1 MTTDEIAMI
10 SESFTGTYP
19 VGNLFYDN
27 GFAVITHP
35 KYVDVFNGGK
45 LNTLKYKNTHLI
57 TENEYQCT
65 VNEEEFEFTTN
76 ATARKNSSTFNNEV
90 ADFTTGSA
98 FKPYVTTVGLYNDNG
113 ELLVVGKLGQPI
125 KASSE
130 TETTFVIRFDT

>member
-1 MTTDEIAMI
+1 M
-10 SESFTGTYP
+10 
-19 VGNLFYDN
+19 
-27 GFAVITHP
+27 
-35 KYVDVFNGGK
+35 DVFNGGE

-57 TENEYQCT
+57 TENEYQCN
-65 VNEEEFEFTTN
+65 VKEEEFEFTTN
-76 ATARKNSSTFNNEV
+76 KTALKVSPNNEV

-125 KASSE
+125 RKSSE